1 MRRLLAL
8 VLLPA
13 FAATGCTELDSYG
26 GTYQGTIV
34 GSDGESFIRRGFPA
48 GTRLVLRDFD
58 PPPTGEGAS
67 VAALDVRHGTD
78 VLLVGTLELIAP
90 LEHDQLSQYDFP
102 GGGRIRNFIFAV
114 DSTDG
119 AFVDREAM
127 AFVSL
132 MDNDEI
138 EVRLISG
145 KGDEAAGDL
154 FGLFILGLQ

>member
-1 MRRLLAL
+1 MRNLSAI
-8 VLLPA
+8 VLIA
-13 FAATGCTELDSYG
+13 SAAAGCTELDSYA

-48 GTRLVLRDFD
+48 GTRLVLGDFD
-58 PPPTGEGAS
+58 PPPASAGVS
-67 VAALDVRHGTD
+67 VATLDVRHGTD
-78 VLLVGTLELIAP
+78 VLMVGTLELIAP

-114 DSTDG
+114 EPTEG

-138 EVRLISG
+138 EVRIISG

-154 FGLFILGLQ
+154 FGLFILGRQ